1 MSLSLKDI
9 LLGYLHKIMRK
20 DVIINLLMNG
30 AGLKMKSIEDAIKE
44 VADNLLFVDRAT
56 WGLDLFE
63 KELGIVTNYARSYE
77 QRRASIKAKA
87 RGTGKLSLELID
99 AVCDAW
105 KRADVLVW
113 FEGGVIKIKFV
124 DTGGV
129 PEQIDDL
136 KSQIEDIK
144 PAHLPVEWLYSY
156 LTWDLLESF
165 NLTWDELE
173 ALNLTW
179 DELEVKVN

>member
-1 MSLSLKDI
+1 
-9 LLGYLHKIMRK
+9 MRK
-20 DVIINLLMNG
+20 DVLVNLLMNG
-30 AGLKMKSIEDAIKE
+30 AGLKMQNIEDAIKE
-44 VADNLLFVDRAT
+44 IADNLFFVDKAT
-56 WGLDLFE
+56 WGLDFFE
-63 KELGIVTNYARSYE
+63 KELGIVTNHARSYE
-77 QRRASIKAKA
+77 DRRASIKAKA

-113 FEGGVIKIKFV
+113 FEDGTIKIKFI

-136 KSQIEDIK
+136 KAQIEDIK

-156 LTWDLLESF
+156 LLAGMFDEW
-165 NLTWDELE
+165 NLTAAEFNQA
-173 ALNLTW
+173 ALTAEEWNITIFRP
-179 DELEVKVN
+179 V